1 MPNGGG
7 DTHGAPP
14 VRSAGGACAVE
25 SAAAPGTATVPQ
37 WRRRHDEGARDLG
50 GMNSIMGF
58 RAPEHVLPTPVGAGT
73 AEGRQGLRQQ
83 SVALHYP

>member
-1 MPNGGG
+1 
-7 DTHGAPP
+7 
-14 VRSAGGACAVE
+14 
-25 SAAAPGTATVPQ
+25 
-37 WRRRHDEGARDLG
+37 
-50 GMNSIMGF
+50 MNSIMGF